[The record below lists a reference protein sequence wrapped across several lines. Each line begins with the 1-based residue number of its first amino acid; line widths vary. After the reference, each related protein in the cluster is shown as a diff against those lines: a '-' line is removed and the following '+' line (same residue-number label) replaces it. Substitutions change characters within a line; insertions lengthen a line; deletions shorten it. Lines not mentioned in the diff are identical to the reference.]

1 MDSIVEHEAN
11 LSKPSPS
18 RWDLAALTRAR
29 RPVNALLR
37 NKVVGALTSPRTIDD
52 YLGLVDRTWS
62 VHDVRARVARVER
75 ETSDTTSLHLRPN
88 ENWRGF
94 RAGQFVRI
102 AAMIAGVRVAR
113 CFSISSAPED
123 WGHLRLTMKAVP
135 DGRMSGW
142 AREGARV
149 GDVVELSQ
157 AMGDFVLPDPLP
169 ARLLFVSGGSGATPI
184 LSMLRHL
191 AAIGYEGAISCLHY
205 ARGEVIAGEEL
216 ASLTKRL
223 GARLAIIRTAGAS
236 RDGRRVHLGPSL
248 LKAFEPRWSEAE
260 AFVCGPPAMNA
271 AAAVIWRAQGV
282 RERFHCEHF
291 APPSTP
297 AAALRDDGAACHLV
311 FARSKLEK
319 QGEGGVALLDQA
331 ERAGLRPKHGCRI
344 GICRTCTCRKLTG
357 TVRNTL
363 TGEVSGRDD
372 EPIQLCISA
381 PLSDVSLDL

>member
-1 MDSIVEHEAN
+1 MDSSLEHRAIV
-11 LSKPSPS
+11 SKPSPP
-18 RWDLAALTRAR
+18 RWGLLALAQAR

-37 NKVVGALTSPRTIDD
+37 NKVVDALASPRKIDD
-52 YLGLVDRTWS
+52 YLGLVDRAWS
-62 VHDVRARVARVER
+62 VHDVRARIAGLER
-75 ETSDTTSLHLRPN
+75 ETSDATSLYLRPN

-94 RAGQFVRI
+94 RAGQFVQI
-102 AAMIAGVRVAR
+102 SAMIAGVRVTR

-123 WGHLRLTMKAVP
+123 RGHVRLTMKVFP

-142 AREGARV
+142 ARADARV

-157 AMGDFVLPDPLP
+157 AMGEFVLPDLLP
-169 ARLLFVSGGSGATPI
+169 PRLLFVSGGSGVTPI

-216 ASLTKRL
+216 ASLATRL
-223 GARLAIIRTAGAS
+223 GARLATIRTTEAS

-248 LKAFEPRWSEAE
+248 LEAFEPRWADAE

-271 AAAVIWRAQGV
+271 AGAAIWLAHGIA
-282 RERFHCEHF
+282 ERFHCEHF
-291 APPSTP
+291 ARPSTGT
-297 AAALRDDGAACHLV
+297 ALRGDGASCRLV
-311 FARSKLEK
+311 FTRSKVEK
-319 QGEGGVALLDQA
+319 EGQGGIALLDQA
-331 ERAGLRPKHGCRI
+331 ERAGLRPRHGCRM

-357 TVRNTL
+357 TVRNTV
-363 TGEVSGRDD
+363 TGEISSRDD
-372 EPIQLCISA
+372 EPIQLCVSA